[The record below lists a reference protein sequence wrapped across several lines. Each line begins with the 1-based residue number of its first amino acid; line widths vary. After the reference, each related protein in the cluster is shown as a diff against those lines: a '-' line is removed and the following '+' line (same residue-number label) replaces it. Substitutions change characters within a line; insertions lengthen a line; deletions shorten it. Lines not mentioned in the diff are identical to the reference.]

1 MIFCHGPV
9 PASLSHFL
17 KWTCVFGALIGL
29 PTLLVDSYFFGKPVL
44 AALNIVLYNV
54 FPASGQGPDLYGQE
68 PLSFYLLNGLLNF
81 NVLFPLLALAPFL
94 TCRPLRVPAAAL
106 LLWLLVFL
114 TRPHKEER
122 FLYPVYP
129 LILLLASA
137 VLARAHAYLSQQ
149 TTHRLV
155 KLLPSAVLVLHA
167 VVSLMRVVAL
177 SKNFSAAQDIYE
189 VLNRP
194 ENKFSSPVLD
204 SKEMINVCVAKE
216 WYRFPSSFFI
226 PENLDEG
233 VKKQEWRLRFLE
245 SEFKGQLPG
254 QFNESLPLPQSTRYV
269 DELFNDMN
277 REVKQRYV
285 RVSDCDFLID
295 TDTVADRTDA
305 PTELSVNGVKSRWRL
320 VAKLP
325 FIDMGADN
333 NRLLRAFYVPY
344 LYETRI
350 RITFFKLRMRV

>member
-1 MIFCHGPV
+1 
-9 PASLSHFL
+9 
-17 KWTCVFGALIGL
+17 
-29 PTLLVDSYFFGKPVL
+29 
-44 AALNIVLYNV
+44 
-54 FPASGQGPDLYGQE
+54 
-68 PLSFYLLNGLLNF
+68 
-81 NVLFPLLALAPFL
+81 
-94 TCRPLRVPAAAL
+94 
-106 LLWLLVFL
+106 
-114 TRPHKEER
+114 
-122 FLYPVYP
+122 
-129 LILLLASA
+129 
-137 VLARAHAYLSQQ
+137 
-149 TTHRLV
+149 
-155 KLLPSAVLVLHA
+155 
-167 VVSLMRVVAL
+167 MRVVAL

-305 PTELSVNGVKSRWRL
+305 PTELSVNGVKSRWKL